1 MNKYDSYNMVF
12 FQRSKQTVEKLQKP
26 WERGEEARTEVWVW
40 WGRMGGDRENKGG
53 KEEKYGRG
61 RPTGCRISDGG
72 SIPRWERRGVTARWA
87 PIPRPSA
94 VKSCTFLTHAQTF
107 AWKGRCASTHG
118 ANGLL
123 LKTCI
128 TARPLPTTHTRR
140 CRTLLGGDGIP
151 AHRSSCDQGWH

>member
-1 MNKYDSYNMVF
+1 MTHIIWFF

-140 CRTLLGGDGIP
+140 CRTLLGGEGIP